1 MFTGLQYDDSSE
13 LCEGTM
19 GNQEDAVC
27 YQNAHLGRNQ
37 VNVNKLAMIE
47 NLPSREALAKVL
59 QRGSL
64 EDEFIHLGRNGEY
77 NIRVEVSPCEAT
89 WV

>member
-1 MFTGLQYDDSSE
+1 
-13 LCEGTM
+13 M

-27 YQNAHLGRNQ
+27 YQNAHLKRNQ
-37 VNVNKLAMIE
+37 VNVNKLAMVE
-47 NLPSREALAKVL
+47 NPPSREALAKVL

-64 EDEFIHLGRNGEY
+64 EDEFIHLGRDVEY
-77 NIRVEVSPCEAT
+77 NVGVEVSPCETA